1 MMFIIVKDMHIRLT
15 ILLLVCIALTPIDC
29 RNLPHHTDTDTVAG
43 NILSGSH
50 LIALLLTLLAIMI

>member
-1 MMFIIVKDMHIRLT
+1 MHIRLT